1 MRLIGE
7 VSAEV
12 RARHVHHLVSVL
24 HRCRHPDGSGPVEVH
39 VREVV
44 AQLLHDVWAQSVSG
58 GKEIHEV
65 RGCDCTL
72 VYVLR
77 YKKEVLKV
85 PPGDCVVHDYAR
97 LGVVHFHAC
106 GRFRVALESEDSGVD
121 PLLNDDEV
129 ESGVIARRHS
139 RV

>member
-24 HRCRHPDGSGPVEVH
+24 HWSRHPDGSGPVEVH

-44 AQLLHDVWAQSVSG
+44 AQLLDEVGAQSVSG
-58 GKEIHEV
+58 FKEIHEV
-65 RGCDCTL
+65 SGSDGTL
-72 VYVLR
+72 VDILR
-77 YKKEVLKV
+77 NKEEVLEV
-85 PPGDCVVHDYAR
+85 PPGDGVVHDNAR
-97 LGVVHFHAC
+97 LWVVHFHATGC
-106 GRFRVALESEDSGVD
+106 FRIALDRENSGVD

-129 ESGVIARRHS
+129 ESRVIARRHS
-139 RV
+139 RI